1 MNESVAK
8 VASEVVVGLRTQPV
22 ILGLLVLNS
31 IGIGAACWFLSR
43 LATAQGARLDL
54 ILRSCLPGVR
64 P

>member
-1 MNESVAK
+1 MNDSVAK
-8 VASEVVVGLRTQPV
+8 IASEVVHGLKGQPFM
-22 ILGLLVLNS
+22 LGLLILNT
-31 IGIGAACWFLSR
+31 IGIGAAVWFLKA

>member
-1 MNESVAK
+1 MNDHVAK
-8 VASEVVVGLRTQPV
+8 VASEVVTGLKGQPV

-31 IGIGAACWFLSR
+31 IGIAAAVWFLKA

-54 ILRSCLPGVR
+54 ILRSCLPGLK

>member
-1 MNESVAK
+1 MNDNITR
-8 VASEVVVGLRTQPV
+8 VASDVVHGLKGQPV
-22 ILGLLVLNS
+22 ILALLCLNS
-31 IGIGAACWFLSR
+31 LGIGAACWFLSR